1 MALEFVSSNG
11 PRAMRVAR
19 KIVKPLDW
27 ADIES
32 VVTNSMNQSEYDELF
47 TAVDSD
53 FLKSEKHLQ
62 QLYQT
67 LRDVLPD
74 EESRKLLGDYS
85 DLHLRQDTTKM
96 IAWFQLGYATALRLL
111 GRSPDMEVV
120 DGGVKEPKLKGGCS
134 L

>member
-1 MALEFVSSNG
+1 
-11 PRAMRVAR
+11 
-19 KIVKPLDW
+19 
-27 ADIES
+27 
-32 VVTNSMNQSEYDELF
+32 
-47 TAVDSD
+47 
-53 FLKSEKHLQ
+53 LQ